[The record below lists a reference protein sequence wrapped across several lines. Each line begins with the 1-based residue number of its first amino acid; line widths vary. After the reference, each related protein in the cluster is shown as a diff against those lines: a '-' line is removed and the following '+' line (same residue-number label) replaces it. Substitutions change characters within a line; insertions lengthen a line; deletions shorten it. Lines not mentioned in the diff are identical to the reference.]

1 MCALVN
7 NVLGI
12 LPMVFLAAVTDEI
25 VIWRSIVAQTPKATW
40 CWVAISGFCGCS
52 LGYFALL
59 AQKVLSATS
68 FIMLQNLN
76 KIVAVLLGV
85 TVMGDSMPRLSAF
98 GCGLSMLGSFYYCYL
113 QLPEEME
120 VPSTDGGK
128 ERQQQE

>member
-1 MCALVN
+1 MLVLS
-7 NVLGI
+7 VL
-12 LPMVFLAAVTDEI
+12 TDEI
-25 VIWRSIVAQTPKATW
+25 GQWGSIVTQVPKTTW
-40 CWVAISGFCGCS
+40 CWVLISGFCGCS

-113 QLPEEME
+113 QLPVEME
-120 VPSTDGGK
+120 VPNTDGGK
-128 ERQQQE
+128 ERQQQ